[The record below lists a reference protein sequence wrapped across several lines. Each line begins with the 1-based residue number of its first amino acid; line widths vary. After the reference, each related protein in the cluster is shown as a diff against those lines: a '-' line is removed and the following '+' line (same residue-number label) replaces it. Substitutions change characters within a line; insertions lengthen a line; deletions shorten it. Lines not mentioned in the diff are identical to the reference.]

1 MCDNPNLDLVNIIV
15 YTKFGKVLS
24 ICSQDIERKRNYDDE
39 NNGWNDGQ
47 PKSSKVPHFRSGAI
61 IIIAFESLGPSNV
74 LRSIFSMRSDIGGA
88 FHEPSRIF
96 DSTHILTHDYVGPI
110 RRLWYFLVMFSFLLF
125 SNYLLFQT
133 MKNETDG
140 VQITNVITHVT
151 LTVSHVVFPFPD
163 DGSHVDTSAYHNL
176 FKTLSIKS
184 KPIQF

>member
-39 NNGWNDGQ
+39 SNGWNDGQ

-96 DSTHILTHDYVGPI
+96 DST
-110 RRLWYFLVMFSFLLF
+110 LF
-125 SNYLLFQT
+125 
-133 MKNETDG
+133 
-140 VQITNVITHVT
+140 
-151 LTVSHVVFPFPD
+151 
-163 DGSHVDTSAYHNL
+163 
-176 FKTLSIKS
+176 
-184 KPIQF
+184 